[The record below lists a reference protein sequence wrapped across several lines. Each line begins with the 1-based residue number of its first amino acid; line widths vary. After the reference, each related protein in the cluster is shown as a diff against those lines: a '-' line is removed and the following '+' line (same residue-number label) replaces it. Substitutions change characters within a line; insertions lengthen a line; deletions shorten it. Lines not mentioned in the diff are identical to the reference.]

1 MDRLSSRCLKEM
13 KDMKTN
19 MKYLAAAAALVLA
32 ASCTR
37 EVIETNAAS
46 DPEAITLELICADPI
61 TKTAG
66 TPSENQVT
74 SIDYWFFKETTA
86 APAFHFRE
94 TVSFTDKTK
103 KDFIPGETYG
113 EKEFPKR
120 SELIG
125 TDGTC
130 VIFVAAN
137 LPSSVSVTATSLEDL
152 QNTVVDQTFMTVT
165 TGSDGEPVY
174 SSNRSATSFIMSGK
188 VAVKGTRQKKT
199 ATSTAEVVQLQRLAA
214 KLTANVNVIASKS
227 FTGIVYEEAQDEQP
241 AKTYK
246 ETWEPMLSGNNVRM
260 YPQYVASKAALGAS
274 DGKHFLEEGQLNK
287 VDYAPYIPTAWADN
301 VKTGY
306 KSVQNVGPYYL
317 YPSDANGSST
327 SFKIIVPWKVT
338 RIDEVTK
345 TVLYTAQ
352 REIYYKVMLPDSKV
366 LANNWYQLTV
376 DIDVIGTEGEP
387 EVEIEGKYQVVDWT
401 TGAAGKVN
409 TQISD
414 VKYLTVDRKKENA
427 DGIVEVFI
435 TNAQVQ
441 YSASEKAVIDWTQS
455 SIYYLDYVTPGLTN
469 NKRYIINNGTFNT
482 NNGGKAS
489 SESVAKGWIT
499 TTTVP
504 NPNDPE
510 HPDTYLTL
518 NHTLVNSLTANN
530 FDATPY
536 FYDITL
542 KLSTG
547 GAEPKTVHFKQYP
560 QSYIEEKPHASKDI
574 HRNVTYLGRYGTTN
588 NGRYVG
594 ERLFGDVDFGHVF
607 INGQHQN
614 HITWGNDYYYEGS
627 GYYYFTISFDD
638 VAGLTGSNI
647 NPSMYVVTTSVLDD
661 NNKVLGDPRIAKDT
675 YDNIQ
680 GGTPAFVSA
689 PVTSGGNNRTLTYYK
704 RTNKTGTSNMIA
716 PSFRVA
722 SSYGVSITWS
732 FDDAS
737 RRCASYQEDGYPAGR
752 WRIPTQAEI
761 EYCVTLSAKNRLPR
775 LFGTADTSETS
786 TYWSANGTVSVQGNN
801 VTTSTSTSGENSI
814 RCVYDEWYWG
824 PNKVAAAQHTFMWGD
839 EKDPE

>member
-66 TPSENQVT
+66 TTSENQVT
-74 SIDYWFFKETTA
+74 TMDYWFFKDTTD

-94 TVSFTDKTK
+94 TVSFTDKTT

-113 EKEFPKR
+113 SAEFPKR

-130 VIFVAAN
+130 VVFVAAN

-152 QNTVVDQTFMTVT
+152 QNTVVDQTFMTAT
-165 TGSDGEPVY
+165 TGSDGKPVY
-174 SSNRSATSFIMSGK
+174 SSNPSATSFIMSGK
-188 VAVKGTRQKKT
+188 VAVKGTRQKTT

-214 KLTANVNVIASKS
+214 KLTANVNVIATKA
-227 FTGIVYEEAQDEQP
+227 FTGIVYEEAQDGQE
-241 AKTYK
+241 AKTYT

-260 YPQYVASKAALGAS
+260 YPQYVASKAVLGAS
-274 DGKHFLEEGQLNK
+274 DGKHFLAEDQLNK
-287 VDYAPYIPTAWADN
+287 IDYAPFIPPAWADN

-306 KSVQNVGPYYL
+306 KSIQNVGPYYL

-338 RIDEVTK
+338 RTDEATG

-387 EVEIEGKYQVVDWT
+387 EVEIEGTYQVVDWT

-427 DGIVEVFI
+427 DGIVEIFI
-435 TNAQVQ
+435 TNGQVQ
-441 YSASEKAVIDWTQS
+441 YSASETAVIDWTQS
-455 SIYYLDYVTPGLTN
+455 SIYYLDYVTTGLTD
-469 NKRYIINNGTFNT
+469 NKRYIINNGTFNAQ
-482 NNGGKAS
+482 NGGKAS
-489 SESVAKGWIT
+489 SESVAKGWVT
-499 TTTVP
+499 LTTVS

-547 GAEPKTVHFKQYP
+547 GADPKTVHFKQYP
-560 QSYIEEKPHASKDI
+560 QSYIEEKPNTGDDEHWVAGHYSGWEWI
-574 HRNVTYLGRYGTTN
+574 PGQ
-588 NGRYVG
+588 
-594 ERLFGDVDFGHVF
+594 DVDFGYVF
-607 INGQHQN
+607 VNGGHN
-614 HITWGNDYYYEGS
+614 GYENYGGVS
-627 GYYYFTISFDD
+627 
-638 VAGLTGSNI
+638 GLTGTNQ
-647 NPSMYVVTTSVLDD
+647 NPNMYVVTTSVLSDA
-661 NNKVLGDPRIAKDT
+661 NKTIGDPRIGKDS
-675 YDNIQ
+675 YDNINS
-680 GGTPAFVSA
+680 GNEGNWNPERATA
-689 PVTSGGNNRTLTYYK
+689 PVVSGGSNRQLKYYK
-704 RTNKTGTSNMIA
+704 RTDNGERSRNMIA
-716 PSFRVA
+716 PSFRIA
-722 SSYGVSITWS
+722 SSYGVTSALS
-732 FDDAS
+732 YANAS

-752 WRIPTQAEI
+752 WRLPTAAEI
-761 EYCVTLSAKNRLPR
+761 EYCVTLSAKGRLPM
-775 LFGTADTSETS
+775 LFGQEGVS
-786 TYWSANGTVSVQGNN
+786 TDYWSSNGYLTVNGNN
-801 VTTSTSTSGENSI
+801 VTPHVTGNNRFSGNRYV

-824 PNKVAAAQHTFMWGD
+824 PNKVADAQHTFMWGD
-839 EKDPE
+839 EEDPE

>member
-19 MKYLAAAAALVLA
+19 MKYLAAAAALILA

-37 EVIETNAAS
+37 EVIETNAVS

-66 TPSENQVT
+66 TDSENQVT
-74 SIDYWFFKETTA
+74 TIDYWFFKDPTTT
-86 APAFHFRE
+86 PAFHFRE
-94 TVSFTDKTK
+94 TVSFTEKTTI
-103 KDFIPGETYG
+103 DFIPGETYG
-113 EKEFPKR
+113 SAKFPKR

-137 LPSSVSVTATSLEDL
+137 LPSSVSVTANSLEDL

-165 TGSDGEPVY
+165 TGSDGKPVY

-188 VAVKGTRQKKT
+188 VAVKGTRQKTT

-214 KLTANVNVIASKS
+214 KLTANVNVIATKA
-227 FTGIVYEEAQDEQP
+227 FPGIVYEEAQDGQE
-241 AKTYK
+241 AKTYT

-274 DGKHFLEEGQLNK
+274 DGKHFLAEDQLYK

-387 EVEIEGKYQVVDWT
+387 EVEIEGTYQVVDWT

-435 TNAQVQ
+435 TNGQVQ
-441 YSASEKAVIDWTQS
+441 YSASETAVIDWTQS
-455 SIYYLDYVTPGLTN
+455 SIYYLDYVTTGLTD

-482 NNGGKAS
+482 DNGGKAS

-560 QSYIEEKPHASKDI
+560 QSYIEEKPNTGNDNETVNDFAVAY
-574 HRNVTYLGRYGTTN
+574 NW
-588 NGRYVG
+588 VG
-594 ERLFGDVDFGHVF
+594 Y
-607 INGQHQN
+607 I
-614 HITWGNDYYYEGS
+614 DYYYEVNKTIDMGYVFINMRHAPHYQLS
-627 GYYYFTISFDD
+627 GRQGNSNRYYRVTRYFDS
-638 VAGLTGSNI
+638 VAGLTGGNT
-647 NPSMYVVTTSVLDD
+647 NPSMYVITTSVLSD
-661 NNKVLGDPRIAKDT
+661 NNKVIGDPRIEKGQ
-675 YDNIQ
+675 YDNIAQ
-680 GGTPAFVSA
+680 GNPAFESA
-689 PVTSGGNNRTLTYYK
+689 RVVSGGNNRALTYYK
-704 RTNKTGTSNMIA
+704 RTERSARTINMIS

-722 SSYGVSITWS
+722 SSYGVTSPWNYA
-732 FDDAS
+732 DAS

-752 WRIPTQAEI
+752 WRVPTAAEI

-775 LFGTADTSETS
+775 LFGDENGST
-786 TYWSANGTVSVQGNN
+786 TYWSANGSVTVNGND
-801 VTTSTSTSGENSI
+801 VSTNTNTDDDDTNYV

-824 PNKVAAAQHTFMWGD
+824 PNKVADAQHTFMWGD
-839 EKDPE
+839 EEDPE

>member
-66 TPSENQVT
+66 TDLENQVT
-74 SIDYWFFKETTA
+74 TMDYWFFKDMTA
-86 APAFHFRE
+86 APKFHYRE
-94 TVSFTDKTK
+94 TFSFTDKRK
-103 KDFIPGETYG
+103 IDFIPGETYG

-130 VIFVAAN
+130 VVFVAAN
-137 LPSSVSVTATSLEDL
+137 LPSSVSVTANSLEDL
-152 QNTVVDQTFMTVT
+152 QNTVVDQTFMTAT
-165 TGSDGEPVY
+165 TGSNGKPVY

-188 VAVKGTRQKKT
+188 VAVKGTRQKTT

-227 FTGIVYEEAQDEQP
+227 FPGIVYEEAQDGQE
-241 AKTYK
+241 AKTYT

-274 DGKHFLEEGQLNK
+274 DGKHFLAEGQLDK
-287 VDYAPYIPTAWADN
+287 VDYAPFIPTAWADN

-338 RIDEVTK
+338 RTDEATG

-387 EVEIEGKYQVVDWT
+387 EVEIEGTYQVVDWT

-414 VKYLTVDRKKENA
+414 IKYLTVDRSLENS
-427 DGIVEVFI
+427 DGENEV
-435 TNAQVQ
+435 TVNSAQVQ
-441 YSASEKAVIDWTQS
+441 FNASGAVEIDWAHS
-455 SIYYLDYVTPGLTN
+455 RIYYLDYSNGAETASEINILNN
-469 NKRYIINNGTFNT
+469 NKFNQSNGKGIADAAAVKAWFTQEGTVQVTNT
-482 NNGGKAS
+482 YLVLNHPLVNDMTKTYFDSAPYYFKIRLMLTADNSVYKDIVFVQYPAIYVKNIPSLKNSQNQANIFVNGYTRAT
-489 SESVAKGWIT
+489 AY
-499 TTTVP
+499 
-504 NPNDPE
+504 D
-510 HPDTYLTL
+510 DTYK
-518 NHTLVNSLTANN
+518 NN
-530 FDATPY
+530 NRT
-536 FYDITL
+536 
-542 KLSTG
+542 
-547 GAEPKTVHFKQYP
+547 Q
-560 QSYIEEKPHASKDI
+560 Q
-574 HRNVTYLGRYGTTN
+574 NYLGN
-588 NGRYVG
+588 VN
-594 ERLFGDVDFGHVF
+594 
-607 INGQHQN
+607 I
-614 HITWGNDYYYEGS
+614 GN
-627 GYYYFTISFDD
+627 
-638 VAGLTGSNI
+638 A
-647 NPSMYVVTTSVLDD
+647 TTSNYNQYSVTVSVLGPE
-661 NNKVLGDPRIAKDT
+661 NTITYGGNTYQMVIGDPRGAAT
-675 YDNIQ
+675 TLSGLNN
-680 GGTPAFVSA
+680 SA
-689 PVTSGGNNRTLTYYK
+689 GYRPTSESKMNYV
-704 RTNKTGTSNMIA
+704 A
-716 PSFRVA
+716 PKFIVA
-722 SSYGVSITWS
+722 SSYGATSPTS
-732 FDDAS
+732 YEGAQK
-737 RRCASYQEDGYPAGR
+737 RCAAYQENGYPAGR
-752 WRIPTQAEI
+752 WRLPTAAEI
-761 EYCVTLSAKNRLPR
+761 QFIITLSEFNPKRIPA
-775 LFGTADTSETS
+775 LFSPDTHAY
-786 TYWSANGTVSVQGNN
+786 YWSAGHYAIGGSKTNGKWNVSYFNPSEYQWDYTADGTSFGYVVPNGTTYWGTIYEGVF
-801 VTTSTSTSGENSI
+801 T

-824 PNKVAAAQHTFMWGD
+824 DNKYSGADAESWKGFHTGFINNN
-839 EKDPE
+839 